1 MQITKKIII
10 LSVMLVLLLTSC
22 NRNNYSPEPSYN
34 DTGINYNDFMPI
46 TGTYALTEQGAYT
59 VVENR
64 VYYLNDENK
73 WNLLCFDPA
82 CKHKSSACSAY
93 ISRVSEIFT
102 YDNYIYYF
110 SGYKDNAITL
120 SRMNLMGKERED
132 VKKIIIENSTSS
144 ANYAYTIKANNLMIR
159 FRSIDRE
166 KDYVST
172 TLYTTDLDKST
183 DVKVVATGDVD
194 EFIMTK
200 YWLFYTE
207 KLNGIYS
214 LKGYSFETGEY
225 ITIFS
230 DFTEPSKYI
239 STIYTP
245 DPDTFYWFQADKG
258 FMKMNKEDMN
268 HVVIKKTDP
277 SYERGGATYGSEYI
291 YIFNYVSITDKNL
304 GIPEEKRGLFIYNHQ
319 GEIIDFI
326 GITSLGVD
334 ITGYTFETDD
344 KVYFREI
351 SGSSTPNLYCISK
364 EDIGSGNLV
373 WSLVEMDID

>member
-120 SRMNLMGKERED
+120 SE
-132 VKKIIIENSTSS
+132 
-144 ANYAYTIKANNLMIR
+144 
-159 FRSIDRE
+159 
-166 KDYVST
+166 
-172 TLYTTDLDKST
+172 
-183 DVKVVATGDVD
+183 
-194 EFIMTK
+194 
-200 YWLFYTE
+200 
-207 KLNGIYS
+207 
-214 LKGYSFETGEY
+214 
-225 ITIFS
+225 
-230 DFTEPSKYI
+230 
-239 STIYTP
+239 
-245 DPDTFYWFQADKG
+245 
-258 FMKMNKEDMN
+258 
-268 HVVIKKTDP
+268 
-277 SYERGGATYGSEYI
+277 
-291 YIFNYVSITDKNL
+291 
-304 GIPEEKRGLFIYNHQ
+304 
-319 GEIIDFI
+319 
-326 GITSLGVD
+326 
-334 ITGYTFETDD
+334 
-344 KVYFREI
+344 
-351 SGSSTPNLYCISK
+351 
-364 EDIGSGNLV
+364 
-373 WSLVEMDID
+373 